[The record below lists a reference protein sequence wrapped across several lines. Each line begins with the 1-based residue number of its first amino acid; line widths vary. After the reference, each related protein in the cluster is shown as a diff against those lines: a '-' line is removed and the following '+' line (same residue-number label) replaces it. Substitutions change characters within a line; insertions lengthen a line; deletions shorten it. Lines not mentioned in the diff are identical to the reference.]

1 MKRFYVKGTAFT
13 SDGIIVFQERNL
25 KKAIKKINLLDNVY
39 IALYQKDIRKG
50 KGNYWYKLA
59 ITRLDENKIEAD
71 NIKAGKLYE

>member
-39 IALYQKDIRKG
+39 IIFHQKDIRKG

-59 ITRLDENKIEAD
+59 ITKLDENKIEAD